1 MADGWD
7 REFRDFTPSD
17 DDLSDFDLNAIV
29 TRNLDISN
37 RYDNAEFT
45 RTPFTIAAKRKKAVA
60 PPPK

>member
-1 MADGWD
+1 MGDNWD

-17 DDLSDFDLNAIV
+17 DELSDFDMDNIV

-37 RYDNAEFT
+37 RYDNADFV
-45 RTPFTIAAKRKKAVA
+45 RTPFTIAAKRKKAPA